1 MHTLVCEW
9 LSSAVCFSHFPIFS
23 RSDPAFSPDFLLL
36 IFNIYYIYNIYARS
50 CLQKKQPS
58 LEESL
63 KPKTMTLLSK
73 YSCTHARGRTRTC
86 TYKPAHPRTHTHT
99 HTHTHKHTHTHTH
112 KYTYTHTHIL
122 TPVHTRVRAHTR
134 RQP

>member
-73 YSCTHARGRTRTC
+73 YSCTHARGRTRAC
-86 TYKPAHPRTHTHT
+86 TYTHPRTDPHTRTHTNTHTHT
-99 HTHTHKHTHTHTH
+99 HTNIHTRIHTYLHKHTRAC
-112 KYTYTHTHIL
+112 
-122 TPVHTRVRAHTR
+122 VHTQEGNR
-134 RQP
+134 RH